1 MSKQYIRKV
10 PYTFFTILD
19 CQYTP
24 RYCKVLKQTW
34 RIKCCMHEL
43 QQRKIKDFTWGKTV
57 AGLKFAKT
65 LRPALSWSNPVS
77 GFKCFSLPSHLYL
90 FFFQKTNISM
100 NKPYHFNTKNTP
112 KRKKKTT
119 LLLLQEELHQIAL
132 PLKVFLLVMEHKSNP
147 RQFHPRAFLGNSNQS
162 LITEKKIKII

>member
-1 MSKQYIRKV
+1 MSKRYIRKV

-34 RIKCCMHEL
+34 RIKCCIHEL

-112 KRKKKTT
+112 KRKKEKKSIPFHIR
-119 LLLLQEELHQIAL
+119 LM
-132 PLKVFLLVMEHKSNP
+132 LLVCLILCSKKQVSFSFSPSHCSFSL
-147 RQFHPRAFLGNSNQS
+147 FHP
-162 LITEKKIKII
+162 